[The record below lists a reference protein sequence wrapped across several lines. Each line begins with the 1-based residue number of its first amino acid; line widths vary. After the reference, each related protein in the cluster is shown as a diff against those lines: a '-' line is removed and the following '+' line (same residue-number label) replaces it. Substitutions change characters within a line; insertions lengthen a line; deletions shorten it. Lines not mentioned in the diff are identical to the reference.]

1 MNSSFNIES
10 SLEHISSLTNKGN
23 QYVTIEF
30 KPTGLVRVYHWV
42 GSQRIETILDENNSI
57 LVCPDDKIQKILST
71 LEDLSSQERWYLLRA
86 LEQYPLPNLPEED
99 LLPYGPD

>member
-1 MNSSFNIES
+1 MNNSFNIES

-30 KPTGLVRVYHWV
+30 KPTGIVQVHHWV
-42 GSQRIETILDENNSI
+42 GSRYIETILDENNSV
-57 LVCPDDKIQKILST
+57 LVCPEDTIQKMLAT
-71 LEDLSSQERWYLLRA
+71 LADLTSQERWYLLRA
-86 LEQYPLPNLPEED
+86 LEQYPLKEQIEED